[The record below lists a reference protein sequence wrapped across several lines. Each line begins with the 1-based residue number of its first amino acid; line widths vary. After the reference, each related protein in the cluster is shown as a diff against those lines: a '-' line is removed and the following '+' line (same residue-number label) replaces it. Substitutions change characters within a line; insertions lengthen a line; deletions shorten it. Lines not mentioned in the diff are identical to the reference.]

1 MDPSSDGLLSV
12 ASQEEKQP
20 ASDPFAAL
28 GGSIGL
34 MVWFVTQPLPRLL
47 ARGRGDKIMRRRID
61 ACRAMRNGAPKG
73 KGREPQKSAVQGDR
87 EELLAAAEVPT
98 KSEKG
103 REMFFFLK
111 IIFLNQFLPL
121 FLFSLPSGGERE
133 REREKGKGKKRGGRR
148 RRREKEKREERQGRV
163 RGEGGRGKREEKE
176 RKW

>member
-1 MDPSSDGLLSV
+1 
-12 ASQEEKQP
+12 
-20 ASDPFAAL
+20 
-28 GGSIGL
+28 
-34 MVWFVTQPLPRLL
+34 
-47 ARGRGDKIMRRRID
+47 MRRRID

-133 REREKGKGKKRGGRR
+133 RERERERRGRGRREEGEGEGERKRRGRKGKA
-148 RRREKEKREERQGRV
+148 E
-163 RGEGGRGKREEKE
+163 
-176 RKW
+176 